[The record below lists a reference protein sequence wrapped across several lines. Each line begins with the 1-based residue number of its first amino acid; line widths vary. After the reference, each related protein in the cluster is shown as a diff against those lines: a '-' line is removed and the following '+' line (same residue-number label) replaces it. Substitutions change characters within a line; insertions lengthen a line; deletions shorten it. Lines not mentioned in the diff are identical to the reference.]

1 MKTTHLTLRNP
12 CGIAAR
18 TTFAALAILGGAC
31 TEMKDP
37 VEGTQSIRVEL
48 VTPASG
54 GSKDVRLP
62 DAQRTITVNLTALDA
77 QGEVDTSF
85 SRTVQVYAQFLGT
98 LTPKLTEAPLGT
110 FTLLSGKATNQ
121 SVTLPLA
128 FGPTTLWID
137 DGKSSEPTYA
147 TGTSPILWYR
157 DPFISDLQTP
167 KSETALDAL
176 FSIPL
181 EAKQVN
187 VSTSRYGARG
197 RFVVTSVFSQGY
209 TVSDVECADANGTP
223 PCTAQAYDHAMI
235 FSFSAPRG
243 DDGVPI
249 LEGQTIEGFAG
260 GVDEFNGLTEIGFPQ
275 TFGGGGK
282 NVNKAREPAPAVV
295 DSETTVT
302 PGTWFDALTAPGGGL
317 INFERNEAAPIKVLN
332 AKVCDLDSDYATF
345 KQWKLDPFGVGG
357 NCKGNKKVLN
367 LITAGTVSD
376 IDPTMLVGRT
386 LPSVT
391 GVLRPVS
398 IGTFNVWIIYPRS
411 AADLVLQ

>member
-1 MKTTHLTLRNP
+1 MKPTY
-12 CGIAAR
+12 AAAVLG
-18 TTFAALAILGGAC
+18 TITVLGGAC

-37 VEGTQSIRVEL
+37 VEGTQSLKVDL
-48 VTPASG
+48 VAPASG
-54 GSKDVRLP
+54 GSKTERLL
-62 DAQRTITVNLTALDA
+62 DTQRTITVNLSALDA
-77 QGEVDTSF
+77 AGEVDASF
-85 SRTVQVYAQFLGT
+85 SRTVQVYEQFLGT

-110 FTLLSGKATNQ
+110 FTVQNGKATSQ
-121 SVTLPLA
+121 TVTLPLA

-137 DGKSSEPTYA
+137 DGKSGEPTYA

-167 KSETALDAL
+167 TSETAIDAL
-176 FSIPL
+176 SSIPL
-181 EAKQVN
+181 KAKQVS
-187 VSTSRYGARG
+187 VTTSRYGARG

-223 PCTAQAYDHAMI
+223 PCTAQAYDHALV
-235 FSFSAPRG
+235 FSFSSPRG
-243 DDGVPI
+243 ADGGPI
-249 LEGQTIEGFAG
+249 VEGQTIDGFAG

-282 NVNKAREPAPAVV
+282 NVNKAREPIPAII
-295 DSETTVT
+295 DTETTVT
-302 PGTWFDALTAPGGGL
+302 PGTWFDALTAPGGGV
-317 INFERNEAAPIKVLN
+317 INFERNEAAPITLLN
-332 AKVCDLDSDYATF
+332 GKVCDTAADADYATY
-345 KQWKLDPFGVGG
+345 KQWKLDPSGVGG
-357 NCKGNKKVLN
+357 NCSGNKKVIN
-367 LITAGTVSD
+367 VITTGIAG
-376 IDPTMLVGRT
+376 IDPPALVGRT

>member
-1 MKTTHLTLRNP
+1 MKPISL
-12 CGIAAR
+12 AAI
-18 TTFAALAILGGAC
+18 LASILALGGAC

-48 VTPASG
+48 VTPVSG
-54 GSKDVRLP
+54 GSKAQRLP

-121 SVTLPLA
+121 TVTLPLA
-128 FGPTTLWID
+128 FGPTTLWVD

-147 TGTSPILWYR
+147 TGTSPTLWYR

-176 FSIPL
+176 SSIPL
-181 EAKQVN
+181 EAKQISVT
-187 VSTSRYGARG
+187 TSRYGARG
-197 RFVVTSVFSQGY
+197 KFVVTSTFSQGY
-209 TVSDVECADANGTP
+209 TVSDVQCADEAGTP
-223 PCTAQAYDHAMI
+223 PCTSQAYDHAMI

-243 DDGVPI
+243 DDGEPI
-249 LEGQTIEGFAG
+249 LEGQTIDGFAG
-260 GVDEFNGLTEIGFPQ
+260 GLDEFNGLTEIGFPQ
-275 TFGGGGK
+275 TFGGGGVA
-282 NVNKAREPAPAVV
+282 VNKAREPVPAVV

-302 PGTWFDALTAPGGGL
+302 PETWFDALTAPGGGL
-317 INFERNEAAPIKVLN
+317 INFERNEAAPIKVLSP
-332 AKVCDLDSDYATF
+332 KVCELDDDYATY

-357 NCKGNKKVLN
+357 NCKGNKRVLN
-367 LITAGTVSD
+367 VISAGTVSD
-376 IDPTMLVGRT
+376 IDPPALVGKT
-386 LPSVT
+386 LVSVT
-391 GVLRPVS
+391 GVLRPVN

>member
-1 MKTTHLTLRNP
+1 MKIIHVV
-12 CGIAAR
+12 
-18 TTFAALAILGGAC
+18 AILSFSGAC

-37 VEGTQSIRVEL
+37 VEGTQSLRVEL

-54 GSKDVRLP
+54 GSKTQRLP
-62 DAQRTITVNLTALDA
+62 DTQRTITVNLTALDA
-77 QGEVDTSF
+77 AGEVDTSF

-110 FTLLSGKATNQ
+110 FTLLDGKATNQ
-121 SVTLPLA
+121 TVTVPLA

-147 TGTSPILWYR
+147 TGTSPTLWYR

-176 FSIPL
+176 SSIPL
-181 EAKQVN
+181 EAKQVS
-187 VSTSRYGARG
+187 VTSSRYGARG

-209 TVSDVECADANGTP
+209 TVSDVECMDANGTP
-223 PCTAQAYDHAMI
+223 PCTAQSYDHAMV

-243 DDGVPI
+243 DDFEPI
-249 LEGQTIEGFAG
+249 LEGQTIDGFAG

-282 NVNKAREPAPAVV
+282 NLNKAREPVPQVV
-295 DSETTVT
+295 DTETVVT
-302 PGTWFDALTAPGGGL
+302 PGTWFDSLTSPGGGV
-317 INFERNEAAPIKVLN
+317 INFERNEAAPITIKN
-332 AKVCDLDSDYATF
+332 AKVCDTAADADYATY
-345 KQWKLDPFGVGG
+345 KQWKLDPSGVGG
-357 NCKGNKKVLN
+357 NCSGNKKVIN
-367 LITAGTVSD
+367 VITAGTVSD
-376 IDPTMLVGRT
+376 IDPPSLKDRV

-391 GVLRPVS
+391 GVLRPVN